1 MTLTAKRSKDIDWL
15 AKRWLETLKRC
26 RPSMSNSLRKMLVEI
41 IRESLKWGYRGDN
54 VIYPGMEKLAI
65 WGECCEKTAR
75 TNMRALENWNV
86 VEPVKYAK
94 GGRNATRYCV
104 DPTQIIKVAMTLGA
118 NPASKLMTATRDHVE
133 AIYSSSSSPRS
144 VKTNQ
149 DLEMEPVTNPV
160 ILTRINPVTNPV
172 TLPPVLK
179 EGGASRRRASSQKY
193 QRQLQVVG
201 SPYQEIATIPFAQ
214 SKRMV
219 LSLDR
224 GRIPFDAGH
233 TSDCERQTAQ
243 QPDRSSD
250 GSSAA
255 AAYMRGIR
263 LEARRRKLQYAELQR
278 IYCGVADVWSDYAA
292 TDDLNDPRAWA

>member
-1 MTLTAKRSKDIDWL
+1 MTLTAKRLKDIDWL

-26 RPSMSNSLRKMLVEI
+26 RPSMSNSMRKMLVEI

-54 VIYPGMEKLAI
+54 VIYPGMKKLAI
-65 WGECCEKTAR
+65 WGECSEKTAR
-75 TNMRALENWNV
+75 TNMRTLENWNL

-94 GGRNATRYCV
+94 GGRNATHYCV

-133 AIYSSSSSPRS
+133 AIYSSFSSTRS
-144 VKTNQ
+144 VKINQ
-149 DLEMEPVTNPV
+149 DLEINPV
-160 ILTRINPVTNPV
+160 NLTTINPVTNPV
-172 TLPPVLK
+172 ILPPVLK
-179 EGGASRRRASSQKY
+179 EGGASRRRASSQIY
-193 QRQLQVVG
+193 QRQLQMVG
-201 SPYQEIATIPFAQ
+201 SPYQEIETIHIAQ
-214 SKRMV
+214 SKQMV
-219 LSLDR
+219 LSLDGER
-224 GRIPFDAGH
+224 VPFDAGH
-233 TSDCERQTAQ
+233 MSDCERQTSQ

-278 IYCGVADVWSDYAA
+278 IHCGVADMWSDYAA